1 MFDNESFYI
10 VEQLVDNEYQ
20 SAKKQH
26 GDVYSSQPEAYDV
39 LDGEIGEASDEL
51 MGLLDSFNTPK
62 HIDEIL
68 FREIEMRAK
77 LCILECAQVVA
88 VCRKGIDSIEGWKTY
103 GNKKTKIIKRSES

>member
-1 MFDNESFYI
+1 M
-10 VEQLVDNEYQ
+10 DNEYQ

-26 GDVYSSQPEAYDV
+26 GDVYSSPSESYDV
-39 LDGEIGEASDEL
+39 LDGEIDEAYDEL
-51 MGLLDSFNTPK
+51 IGLIDSFNTPK

-88 VCRKGIDSIEGWKTY
+88 VCRKGVDSIEGWKTY
-103 GNKKTKIIKRSES
+103 GNKKTKINKRSKS